1 MYFSRLTLRA
11 DADPRKL
18 VGFNGYREH
27 QALWN
32 LFENDPDTDR
42 DFLFRRDDQRG
53 QPTYY
58 MVSVRTPADRD
69 GLWYIESKD
78 YAPQLKEGQSLAFS
92 LRANPVITRTDA
104 EGRSKRNDLV
114 MDIKTQSGWQKSSPA
129 DRPLLAELIQQA
141 GEQWLK
147 SRQEKIGV
155 LIDTLLADGYRR
167 HQSYKRS
174 QKNPIRY
181 STLDL
186 QGTLTVTDCEK
197 LRAAL
202 LHGIGAAKAFGCGL
216 LLVRRA

>member
-32 LFENDPDTDR
+32 LFENNPDTNR
-42 DFLFRRDDQRG
+42 DFLFRRDDQRS

-58 MVSVRTPADRD
+58 MVSVRAPADRD
-69 GLWYIESKD
+69 GLWHIETKD

-92 LRANPVITRTDA
+92 LRANPVIARTDA
-104 EGRSKRNDLV
+104 DGRSKRNDLV

-155 LIDTLLADGYRR
+155 HIDTLLADGYHR

-186 QGTLTVTDCEK
+186 QGTLTVTDSEK

-202 LHGIGAAKAFGCGL
+202 LHGIGPAKAFGCGL
-216 LLVRRA
+216 LLVRHA